1 MKFGDVVMFCKPAD
15 ATEAS
20 ERFVVRELRG
30 DRVLVA
36 ALGTGFS
43 ITPTSVYSVEEL
55 EVIAH
60 VDGQIVGG

>member
-15 ATEAS
+15 AAEAS

-36 ALGTGFS
+36 ALGAGFS
-43 ITPTSVYSVEEL
+43 IAPTFVYRIEEL

-60 VDGQIVGG
+60 VEGRIVGS

>member
-15 ATEAS
+15 ETEAS

>member
-1 MKFGDVVMFCKPAD
+1 
-15 ATEAS
+15 
-20 ERFVVRELRG
+20 VRELRG

-43 ITPTSVYSVEEL
+43 IAPTFVYSVEEL

>member
-1 MKFGDVVMFCKPAD
+1 MKSGDVVTFRNPAD
-15 ATEAS
+15 AAETS